1 MSRPTPYLFR
11 MCVFLAAVV
20 AVAAGLYAQVEHFFM
35 ANPALNGLILGALAI
50 GILYIFRQA
59 LMLRPEVE
67 WLENFRS
74 GTVTSTQ
81 PRLLAPMAHMLG
93 DRGRG
98 GTGGVNGSRLTLSA
112 IATRSLLDGVSARL
126 DESRE
131 ISRYLIGLMIFLGLL
146 GTFWGLLQT
155 VSTIGGVI
163 SGLKVG
169 DGDAV
174 AIFAHLQD
182 GLAAPLAGMGTAF
195 SASLFG
201 LAGSLVLGFLELQA
215 GQAQNRFYMDLEDWL
230 AGSTRLGGGGLV
242 EAGDQPVPAYIQALL
257 ETTAE
262 NMEKLQYTMAQGEDG
277 RRSANSHLMALVE
290 RLSAL
295 SDQMK
300 AEQQLMLRLA
310 EGQMEMRPVLQ
321 RLADA
326 LGQGGANSGLDDA
339 SRAHLRNLDLH
350 LARLVEETAT
360 GRVQSTQEIRT
371 EIKILTRT
379 IAALGEGAER

>member
-11 MCVFLAAVV
+11 MCVFLAAVA
-20 AVAAGLYAQVEHFFM
+20 AVMGVLYPQVERFFM

-50 GILYIFRQA
+50 GILFIFRQA
-59 LMLRPEVE
+59 MMLRPEVE
-67 WLENFRS
+67 WLETFRGGGVS
-74 GTVTSTQ
+74 STQ
-81 PRLLAPMAHMLG
+81 PRLLAPMAQMLG
-93 DRGRG
+93 DRHRG
-98 GTGGVNGSRLTLSA
+98 GPSGRLSLSA

-169 DGDAV
+169 NGDAV
-174 AIFAHLQD
+174 AIFAELQQ

-230 AGSTRLGGGGLV
+230 AGSTRIGGGGMV

-262 NMEKLQYTMAQGEDG
+262 NIEKLQYTMAQGEDN
-277 RRSANSHLMALVE
+277 RRSANNHLVALAE
-290 RLSAL
+290 RLATL

-300 AEQQLMLRLA
+300 AEQ
-310 EGQMEMRPVLQ
+310 
-321 RLADA
+321 
-326 LGQGGANSGLDDA
+326 
-339 SRAHLRNLDLH
+339 
-350 LARLVEETAT
+350 
-360 GRVQSTQEIRT
+360 
-371 EIKILTRT
+371 
-379 IAALGEGAER
+379 